1 MTFQKQNN
9 ELIQE
14 IGILRSWSKNTLTTY
29 KTALNLYSK
38 INNKSMIDLVQEAED
53 EEDSN
58 IRKNKRK
65 IKQRFNNYQ
74 KTLLETGYTVQTI
87 KLYLTRIK
95 SIYKYYEI
103 ELPQLQPIK
112 QVNKETFKDILTKDE
127 IKKVLTNTNTKTR
140 AITIFGATTG
150 LRISD
155 ITKLTI
161 QDFLEAI
168 QDDLPFIF
176 DENNIFESLTKLE
189 KVKNIV
195 PTWHILSKKTKTEH
209 ITFNTPEATRFIIQ
223 MLKERCMKENITIE
237 SNLFGFKYATIL
249 QNYTRL
255 NERLQLGYLPNNQ
268 ARFHTHGLRKFMC
281 TSLVNNGADFLFVEF
296 LAGHTLNPVQ
306 QSYYY
311 ANPEKLKRWYV
322 KYMDCLTFFENI
334 NVIDINSK
342 EKQELEYLKQENKET
357 LNRIKELE
365 EMINFLS
372 CNIQQD

>member
-1 MTFQKQNN
+1 MTFQKQNK

-14 IGILRSWSKNTLTTY
+14 ISILRSWSKNTIESYTTVI
-29 KTALNLYSK
+29 NQYSK
-38 INNKSMIDLVQEAED
+38 INNKSMIDLIQEAED
-53 EEDSN
+53 EEDSR

-65 IKQRFNNYQ
+65 IKQRFNNFQ
-74 KTLLETGYTVQTI
+74 IQLIKTGYTVKTI
-87 KLYLTRIK
+87 KLYIARIK
-95 SIYKYYEI
+95 SIYNYYEI
-103 ELPQLQPIK
+103 ELPQLQPIN
-112 QVNKETFKDILTKDE
+112 QTNKESFKDILTKDE
-127 IKKVLTNTNTKTR
+127 IKKILTNTNTKQR
-140 AITIFGATTG
+140 AIIIFGATTG

-155 ITKLTI
+155 IVKITL

-168 QDDLPFIF
+168 QDEIPFHF
-176 DENNIFESLTKLE
+176 DETNLFESLTKLE
-189 KVKNIV
+189 KVPNIV
-195 PTWHILSKKTKTEH
+195 PTWRIISKKTKTEH

-223 MLKERCMKENITIE
+223 MLKERCMKEDITLE
-237 SNLFGFKYATIL
+237 SNLFGFKYQTVL
-249 QNYTRL
+249 QSYNRL
-255 NERLQLGYLPNNQ
+255 NTRLQLGYLPNNQ
-268 ARFHTHGLRKFMC
+268 GRFHSHGLRKYMC

-311 ANPEKLKRWYV
+311 ANPEKLKKWYV

-357 LNRIKELE
+357 LSRIKELE